1 MSKSRKKLYADLELS
16 KQIIPENTELNEDT
30 KPDIGKQANK
40 LRQQTELH
48 RPIHGMSQYERTNA
62 YAELAK
68 RHKDKQSAGKRRR
81 TKNKSVKR
89 KSRKTRRKRGGETDA
104 EIRTRRKNE
113 IADKKLNAIESGQYL
128 HPDKRGKIVR
138 QNQDI
143 HKLTTHYNDD
153 MTFASAEQDGLT
165 FGGKK
170 RHNRRKTRK
179 SCF

>member
-30 KPDIGKQANK
+30 KPDTGKQANK

-48 RPIHGMSQYERTNA
+48 RPIHGMSQYERTTA
-62 YAELAK
+62 YAALAK
-68 RHKDKQSAGKRRR
+68 MHKDKQSAGKRRR
-81 TKNKSVKR
+81 NQNKSIKR
-89 KSRKTRRKRGGETDA
+89 RKTRRKRGGETDA
-104 EIRTRRKNE
+104 EIRTRRQNE
-113 IADKKLNAIESGQYL
+113 IADKKLNAIESGQYI

-138 QNQDI
+138 QNQDV

-153 MTFASAEQDGLT
+153 MNFAKAEEDGLT

-170 RHNRRKTRK
+170 RRRTRK
-179 SCF
+179 ACFK

>member
-1 MSKSRKKLYADLELS
+1 MGKTRKNLYADIEQS
-16 KQIIPENTELNEDT
+16 KLDKDNKESNE
-30 KPDIGKQANK
+30 PAEGKKANK

-48 RPIHGMSQYERTNA
+48 KPIHGMSQYERTNA

-68 RHKDKQSAGKRRR
+68 RHKDNQSAGKRRR

-89 KSRKTRRKRGGETDA
+89 KRRKTRRKRGGETDA
-104 EIRTRRKNE
+104 EIRTRRQNE

-138 QNQDI
+138 QNQDV

-153 MTFASAEQDGLT
+153 MNFAKAEQDGLT

-170 RHNRRKTRK
+170 SKRKKTRK
-179 SCF
+179 ACF